1 MPMDRIA
8 DSHKRA
14 GKRNAT
20 ACEYCRAAKA
30 KCQPSEQPGVC
41 QKCFVARRECIAR
54 TKARPRRARPSSTVA
69 EAESASRPAEQPT
82 NFTIETFVPTRLHGD
97 DEYERLRDIHTQ
109 AFANALDDESTV
121 QETPSLSR
129 SVATPSAASSTSRA
143 AADIWRKPQF
153 NTASAQELLDL
164 FSRIVRNL
172 PFIRLSNDCTIPQ
185 LAATQPFVLLAILTV
200 TSGSGSVQ
208 KHSLYD
214 DEFLKILG
222 LRYVSG
228 RDGSLELLRGLLIYC
243 AWYPFHLKPKNSQ
256 LARCMRMASDIV
268 HDLNLDEDFLS
279 SRPWEERVRTDDLDK
294 IRTYLAFV
302 YLVSTYIVVWKG
314 DRFVSTRQPPW
325 TAAAIDI
332 LEQYAENDDDR
343 KLAILARVSSLFSE
357 AARAVSGKDGMPT
370 RDSQL
375 ILLGLSQQYQ
385 LLQDSL
391 SVRCPIILND
401 AAVRMQIMYL
411 EIYLDVGSLLA
422 LPVAKTALSAR
433 NARFAPPMTRMNSSV
448 RKLRAFLDLVAAL
461 DDAAMLAFTVND
473 WTRLI
478 IVLTL
483 AFRLSFPV
491 ALSPA
496 FDWLSAREEIQL
508 GQFLSRASR
517 GSVASA
523 DSNSILAANRVILGV
538 LESKYSQRRSS
549 QADGSYSATQPSRS
563 AGCPMMG
570 GGGGVTIAQWDMG
583 LDEAHALSTDPD
595 MPDMIPMLQG
605 MWATGGLR
613 WQDVDKIPWDSFG
626 DAMDGGG
633 SGAAG
638 SWPAQ

>member
-8 DSHKRA
+8 DSHQRA
-14 GKRNAT
+14 RKRNAK

-41 QKCFVARRECIAR
+41 QKCLVARRECIAR
-54 TKARPRRARPSSTVA
+54 TEARPRRARPLSTVV

-82 NFTIETFVPTRLHGD
+82 NFTIETFVPARLHGNI
-97 DEYERLRDIHTQ
+97 EYDRLRDIHTQ
-109 AFANALDDESTV
+109 AFANALDDESTA
-121 QETPSLSR
+121 QETPS
-129 SVATPSAASSTSRA
+129 PSQ
-143 AADIWRKPQF
+143 K
-153 NTASAQELLDL
+153 LLDL
-164 FSRIVRNL
+164 SSRIVWNL
-172 PFIRLSNDCTIPQ
+172 PFIRLSDDCTIPQ

-256 LARCMRMASDIV
+256 LARCMRMASGIV
-268 HDLNLDEDFLS
+268 HDLNLDEDFLT

-325 TAAAIDI
+325 TVAAIDI

-343 KLAILARVSSLFSE
+343 KLAILARISSLFSE
-357 AARAVSGKDGMPT
+357 SARAVSG
-370 RDSQL
+370 RD
-375 ILLGLSQQYQ
+375 
-385 LLQDSL
+385 D
-391 SVRCPIILND
+391 D
-401 AAVRMQIMYL
+401 TTVRMQIMYL

-433 NARFAPPMTRMNSSV
+433 NARFPPPMTRINSCV

-508 GQFLSRASR
+508 GQFLSQTSR

-523 DSNSILAANRVILGV
+523 DSNGILAANRVVLGV
-538 LESKYSQRRSS
+538 LKSKYSQRQSS
-549 QADGSYSATQPSRS
+549 QADEAHPATQPSRS

-570 GGGGVTIAQWDMG
+570 GGGGVTIAQWDMS
-583 LDEAHALSTDPD
+583 LNEANALSTDPD

-605 MWATGGLR
+605 MWATGGVR
-613 WQDVDKIPWDSFG
+613 WQDMDKIPWDSFG
-626 DAMDGGG
+626 DTMDGG
-633 SGAAG
+633 SGAVE

>member
-8 DSHKRA
+8 DSHQRA
-14 GKRNAT
+14 RKRNAK

-41 QKCFVARRECIAR
+41 QKCLVARRECIAR
-54 TKARPRRARPSSTVA
+54 TKARPRRARPLSAVV

-82 NFTIETFVPTRLHGD
+82 NFTIETFVPARLHGNI
-97 DEYERLRDIHTQ
+97 EYDRLRDIHTQ
-109 AFANALDDESTV
+109 AFANALDDESTA
-121 QETPSLSR
+121 QETPSLCH

-164 FSRIVRNL
+164 FSRIVWNL
-172 PFIRLSNDCTIPQ
+172 PFIRLSDDCTIPQ

-268 HDLNLDEDFLS
+268 HDLNLDDDFLT

-325 TAAAIDI
+325 TVAAIDI

-343 KLAILARVSSLFSE
+343 KLAILARISSLFSE
-357 AARAVSGKDGMPT
+357 SARAVSG
-370 RDSQL
+370 RD
-375 ILLGLSQQYQ
+375 
-385 LLQDSL
+385 D
-391 SVRCPIILND
+391 D
-401 AAVRMQIMYL
+401 TTVRMQIMYL

-433 NARFAPPMTRMNSSV
+433 NARFAPPMTRINSCV

-461 DDAAMLAFTVND
+461 DDAAMVAFTVND

-508 GQFLSRASR
+508 GQFLSQTSR

-523 DSNSILAANRVILGV
+523 DSNGILAANRAVLGV
-538 LESKYSQRRSS
+538 LKSKYSQRQSS
-549 QADGSYSATQPSRS
+549 QADEAHPATQPSRS

-570 GGGGVTIAQWDMG
+570 GGGGVTIAQWDMS
-583 LDEAHALSTDPD
+583 LNEANALSTDPD
-595 MPDMIPMLQG
+595 MPEMIPMLQG
-605 MWATGGLR
+605 MWATGGVR
-613 WQDVDKIPWDSFG
+613 WQDMDKIPWDSFG
-626 DAMDGGG
+626 DTMDGG
-633 SGAAG
+633 SGAAE